1 MIFLSLRIIQ
11 ILIPTKYHS
20 NFMETNE
27 FLIKITSKS
36 PIDRELELGQDVVV
50 LLKGSVIQRQERDRQ
65 DGTMDIVFVVKP
77 VDVQIVNENTN

>member
-1 MIFLSLRIIQ
+1 
-11 ILIPTKYHS
+11 
-20 NFMETNE
+20 METNE

-36 PIDRELELGQDVVV
+36 PIERELELGQDVVV